1 MSTLYVKYCKTNTRA
16 QLEAATV
23 ADGKATVNG
32 KTYDEGTIF
41 YASDGGA
48 IYLFNGTAMKLHGEE
63 NEDNLVTTLPYAT
76 LNPLSLR
83 QLTSEEQSGGDLIID
98 GTHYKAGTLFVPSD
112 RSGLYIWKGGRF
124 ATVAEAQDDTGHLV
138 FKGTKAN
145 LAALPAYQ
153 GTATADAPG
162 YKTGDVYLA
171 EDTGVLYVAYVTIT
185 PATGGQMD
193 RNHIYDI
200 AWKALTLT
208 SEQTEGGA
216 RWLD

>member
-1 MSTLYVKYCKTNTRA
+1 
-16 QLEAATV
+16 
-23 ADGKATVNG
+23 
-32 KTYDEGTIF
+32 
-41 YASDGGA
+41 
-48 IYLFNGTAMKLHGEE
+48 MKLHGEE

-185 PATGGQMD
+185 PATDGLVD